1 MRSSNQGAEK
11 MPHDQPAQQSLD
23 QISSLLNIENSHL
36 DAHNLPTFSSQLLK
50 ITRSERPE
58 AVYKEETFLLEKTYH
73 QPELHSQ
80 TQNVFPSFLTVMLSS
95 WNDTL
100 LSGNLD
106 LKY

>member
-58 AVYKEETFLLEKTYH
+58 AVYKEETFLLEKNLPSARAPFTN
-73 QPELHSQ
+73 
-80 TQNVFPSFLTVMLSS
+80 TKCFPFLSDCDVIQLE
-95 WNDTL
+95 WHIAQW
-100 LSGNLD
+100 
-106 LKY
+106 

>member
-36 DAHNLPTFSSQLLK
+36 DAHNLPKFSSQLLK

-58 AVYKEETFLLEKTYH
+58 AMYKEETFLLEK
-73 QPELHSQ
+73 
-80 TQNVFPSFLTVMLSS
+80 NLSS
-95 WNDTL
+95 ARAPFTNTKCFPF
-100 LSGNLD
+100 LSDCDAIQLERHIAQW
-106 LKY
+106 